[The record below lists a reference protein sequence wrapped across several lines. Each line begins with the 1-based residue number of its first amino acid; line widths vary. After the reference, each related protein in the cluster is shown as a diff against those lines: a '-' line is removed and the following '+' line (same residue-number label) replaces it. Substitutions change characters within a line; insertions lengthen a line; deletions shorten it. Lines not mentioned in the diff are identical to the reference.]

1 MKAYEVASALESL
14 CVCEF
19 HCNSHSIHFLQVV
32 LFKLLIVNTGTSS
45 PIFLA
50 LKVVGAADAASS
62 ENKREENTKE
72 NTNNDITY
80 GIDDTPSWYL
90 CVFMA
95 LQHYMTMIGAIVSIP
110 FILTPALC
118 MKEDDPARG
127 HIISTMIFVTG
138 LITLLQVTFGCR
150 SVQGQD
156 RSHHLHHDLRHGT
169 YHLAAV
175 GLFIPKL
182 MVSGAFMPEMDGL
195 SVGLFIPKLIVSG
208 AFMPEMD
215 GLSVGLFIPKLIVS
229 GAFMPGMDGLSVGLF
244 IPKLMVSWP
253 FMPEITACQAGKED
267 SYVLP
272 IVQGGT
278 ISFLV
283 PTLAILNLPQWRCPD
298 SEELQA
304 MTADN
309 RTELWQVRMRE
320 LSGAIAV
327 SALLQVA
334 IGYLGVIGVMLRY
347 ITPLTIVPTVSLVG
361 LSLFENAAEAASKH
375 WGIAMGQNIHQR
387 GSHQMVVTQEST
399 QWSLVPSERPQ
410 NVLANAPVV
419 LSSTAEDGEIEVRI
433 SVGQEEAMVVA
444 LCLAVRQEEA
454 MVVAMCLAAR
464 QEEAMVLLTI
474 MLMWGI
480 CGLLTVT
487 DYLPLGH
494 AARTD
499 VKISIL
505 EESPWFR
512 FPYPGQWG
520 VPTVSASG
528 VLGMLAG
535 VLACTVESIS
545 YYPTTA
551 RMCGAPPPPVH
562 AINRGIGTEGLG
574 TVLAGLWGSGN
585 GTNTFGENVG
595 AIGVTKIG
603 SRRVIQY
610 AGFLMVIQ
618 GVISKFGAVFI
629 IIPEPV
635 VGGMFCV
642 MFGMIAAFGLSALQY
657 VDLNS
662 SRNLYI
668 LGFSIFFGLY
678 PTIRS
683 DVSNKCG
690 YSQYLCPTRRIRT
703 FIQLASNLRVS
714 DQQIQVVLPKWM
726 QANPNIIVTGSEV
739 ADGIFT
745 VLLSTSILVGGITGC
760 TLDNLIPGT
769 DKERGLIAWQDQ
781 MKLTSDEDTDDLPST
796 YDFPIGM
803 SLIKR

>member
-1 MKAYEVASALESL
+1 MVES
-14 CVCEF
+14 
-19 HCNSHSIHFLQVV
+19 
-32 LFKLLIVNTGTSS
+32 
-45 PIFLA
+45 
-50 LKVVGAADAASS
+50 ASS
-62 ENKREENTKE
+62 SQITLAMVVAPDAEEGVATDAKQKETSERESGSS
-72 NTNNDITY
+72 NNNANITY
-80 GIDDTPSWYL
+80 GIDDVPPWYL
-90 CVFMA
+90 CLFMA
-95 LQHYMTMIGAIVSIP
+95 LQHYLTMIGAIVSIP

-118 MKEDDPARG
+118 MAEDDPSRG

-138 LITLLQVTFGCR
+138 LVTFFQVTFGCR
-150 SVQGQD
+150 
-156 RSHHLHHDLRHGT
+156 
-169 YHLAAV
+169 
-175 GLFIPKL
+175 
-182 MVSGAFMPEMDGL
+182 
-195 SVGLFIPKLIVSG
+195 
-208 AFMPEMD
+208 
-215 GLSVGLFIPKLIVS
+215 
-229 GAFMPGMDGLSVGLF
+229 
-244 IPKLMVSWP
+244 
-253 FMPEITACQAGKED
+253 
-267 SYVLP
+267 LP

-283 PTLAILNLPQWRCPD
+283 PTLAILNLPVWRCPD
-298 SEELQA
+298 SDALSA
-304 MTADN
+304 MSAEN

-334 IGYLGVIGVMLRY
+334 IGYLGVIGVILKY
-347 ITPLTIVPTVSLVG
+347 VTPLTIVPTVSLVG
-361 LSLFENAAEAASKH
+361 LSLFKNAGDAASKH
-375 WGIAMGQNIHQR
+375 WGISFGTILMLTVFSQCMAEVNVPVPTYNRAR
-387 GSHQMVVTQEST
+387 GFHVS
-399 QWSLVPSERPQ
+399 WFPLFKLFP
-410 NVLANAPVV
+410 
-419 LSSTAEDGEIEVRI
+419 
-433 SVGQEEAMVVA
+433 
-444 LCLAVRQEEA
+444 
-454 MVVAMCLAAR
+454 
-464 QEEAMVLLTI
+464 VLLTI

-487 DYLPLGH
+487 GYLPQGH

-499 VKISIL
+499 VKIRIL
-505 EESPWFR
+505 DDSPWFR

-520 VPTVSASG
+520 MPTVSAAG

-595 AIGVTKIG
+595 AIGVTKVG

-610 AGFLMVIQ
+610 AAVLMLLQ

-668 LGFSIFFGLY
+668 LGFSTFFGL
-678 PTIRS
+678 
-683 DVSNKCG
+683 
-690 YSQYLCPTRRIRT
+690 
-703 FIQLASNLRVS
+703 
-714 DQQIQVVLPKWM
+714 VLPKWM
-726 QANPNIIVTGSEV
+726 EQNPNAIQLGNEI
-739 ADGIFT
+739 ADGILT
-745 VLLSTSILVGGITGC
+745 VLLSTSILVGGVVGC
-760 TLDNLIPGT
+760 VLDNLIPGT
-769 DKERGLIAWQDQ
+769 PEERGLIAWQEQ
-781 MKLTSDEDTDDLPST
+781 MKLLPDDETDDLPNT

-803 SLIKR
+803 SLIKRCVLVPELVNVCNYCIKTNIRIALLSHIKITLYGIAFRIR